1 MDLPSLI
8 KDDLADV
15 LPDLMTAGLVLTSC
29 QFSPEAFGNFLV
41 SFTGGKSGL
50 DITRD
55 RGEYFLGGNRQLL
68 QQIGYWRAL
77 NKQELADGV
86 RSFLAAAA

>member
-1 MDLPSLI
+1 MELPPLVQ
-8 KDDLADV
+8 KDLAEV
-15 LPDLMTAGLVLTSC
+15 LPVLSAAGLELRSC

-41 SFTGGKSGL
+41 CFSGGKYGL

-68 QQIGYWRAL
+68 QELGYWRAL
-77 NKQELADGV
+77 TQHELVAGV
-86 RSFLAAAA
+86 RVFLAAAA